1 MGLTR
6 MKRLS
11 IVFGASFIV
20 FTLMMISVN
29 PEIQYTV
36 DDIMTDPTDFE
47 GQDVFVRGVVSDG
60 SIDSDE
66 MVFILEGIN
75 FNIIIDF
82 SNSPVP
88 DGFGEGKTI
97 AVRGYFQSIGDIWTI
112 NSSEIQT
119 GCPSKYES

>member
-11 IVFGASFIV
+11 IVFGASFV
-20 FTLMMISVN
+20 VLALMMISVN

-36 DDIMTDPTDFE
+36 DDIMANPTDFE
-47 GQDVFVRGVVSDG
+47 DQDVFVRGVVSVG

-66 MVFILEGIN
+66 MVFVLEGIN
-75 FNIIIDF
+75 FSIIIDF

-88 DGFGEGKTI
+88 DGFDEGKTI
-97 AVRGYFQSIGDIWTI
+97 AVRGYLQSIGDIWTI